1 MKAFPNPTANNLNIQ
16 YTLDKEQTALI
27 NITNTE
33 GKSIVKRKIIN
44 AKIINEIFFLN
55 RLPSGIYTIELNF
68 ETGKICQQLFKL

>member
-33 GKSIVKRKIIN
+33 ENLLLKEKS
-44 AKIINEIFFLN
+44 
-55 RLPSGIYTIELNF
+55 
-68 ETGKICQQLFKL
+68 

>member
-1 MKAFPNPTANNLNIQ
+1 MNSI
-16 YTLDKEQTALI
+16 LI
-27 NITNTE
+27 
-33 GKSIVKRKIIN
+33 KN